1 MKYWQV
7 LVLKDRG
14 PFSVIRLFSA
24 FKYAVQG
31 IQYAAKSEKN
41 FQIHL
46 FAASIVIILSFFL
59 KLDKVEWIFI
69 IISIFGVMALEL
81 VNSAMERAVD
91 LATDKIHPLAKRS
104 RGFSLYTNGCFDW
117 NSYFRSENYSAL
129 LLESIIVDKVRFDF
143 VYYYFQGNLLH
154 MNFLNNI
161 HDSD

>member
-91 LATDKIHPLAKRS
+91 LATDKIHPLAKQAKDLAAA
-104 RGFSLYTNGCFDW
+104 GVLVYTLMAVLIGI
-117 NSYFRSENYSAL
+117 L
-129 LLESIIVDKVRFDF
+129 ILGPKIIQLF
-143 VYYYFQGNLLH
+143 Y
-154 MNFLNNI
+154 
-161 HDSD
+161 

>member
-1 MKYWQV
+1 M
-7 LVLKDRG
+7 KDRG

-91 LATDKIHPLAKRS
+91 LATDKIHPLAKQAKDLAAA
-104 RGFSLYTNGCFDW
+104 GVLVYTLMAVLIGI
-117 NSYFRSENYSAL
+117 L
-129 LLESIIVDKVRFDF
+129 ILGPKIIQLF
-143 VYYYFQGNLLH
+143 Y
-154 MNFLNNI
+154 
-161 HDSD
+161 

>member
-24 FKYAVQG
+24 FKYAAQG

-91 LATDKIHPLAKRS
+91 LATDKIHPLAKQAKDLAAA
-104 RGFSLYTNGCFDW
+104 GVLVYTLMAVLIGI
-117 NSYFRSENYSAL
+117 L
-129 LLESIIVDKVRFDF
+129 ILGPKIIQLF
-143 VYYYFQGNLLH
+143 Y
-154 MNFLNNI
+154 
-161 HDSD
+161 

>member
-1 MKYWQV
+1 M
-7 LVLKDRG
+7 VLKDRG

-91 LATDKIHPLAKRS
+91 LATDKIHPLAKQAKDLAAA
-104 RGFSLYTNGCFDW
+104 GVLVYTLMAVLIGI
-117 NSYFRSENYSAL
+117 L
-129 LLESIIVDKVRFDF
+129 ILGPKIIQLF
-143 VYYYFQGNLLH
+143 Y
-154 MNFLNNI
+154 
-161 HDSD
+161 